1 MSKQD
6 SNGVRTAQD
15 IERKY
20 DFASM
25 LGLKKNVETSEKGL
39 TEIKNELLNFMNATV
54 GDMKDLQDQI
64 DGKVTTWYYN
74 GQPSLE
80 NYPVNT
86 WDDDKENHIGDLYYD
101 KDTGYCY
108 IFQKDNETYM
118 WQKIEDK
125 DVIESL
131 ALANSAKDTAD
142 NKRQI
147 FIKEPKTPYDV
158 GDFWINNNEIFI
170 CQVTRKTG
178 DFNSKDWI
186 NNLKYTDDTVA
197 EAVDNKV
204 TVLSGTVTEITQN
217 YVKFTDLATSG
228 STTIAG
234 DNIKTG
240 VIKSNNYIEGKT
252 GMLIKLL
259 DGSIDTKNFK
269 LDAEGNTECSNM
281 KITGGNLK
289 MESSKTYPNFKICDS
304 NTEDN
309 SNLYATGIDFSSK
322 DDQNKVTGSYFYDG
336 FSLYHN
342 RCSKD
347 LVEVN
352 YAESSRYKTTSDTGL
367 HGRIQLK
374 AENEST
380 TNILPGIMDFKY
392 GDSYTQVSAENGLVH
407 SSREEYKKNISKFEN
422 NLDLIRRA
430 SVYEYLFKQ
439 EPEESKK
446 HIGLIIGD
454 KYGTPKEII
463 SSDETGIDFFNM
475 CGVMWG
481 AIKEQQEEIEYLKTK
496 LNEMEVNY
504 DKNR

>member
-1 MSKQD
+1 MKQD

-15 IERKY
+15 LERKY
-20 DFASM
+20 DFASI

-39 TEIKNELLNFMNATV
+39 TKVENELLNFMNSTV
-54 GDMKDLQDQI
+54 GNIEDLQSQI

-74 GQPSLE
+74 GQPTLD
-80 NYPVNT
+80 NYPVNI
-86 WDDDKENHIGDLYYD
+86 WEDDKENHIGDLYYD
-101 KDTGYCY
+101 KETGYCY
-108 IFQKDNETYM
+108 IFQKETDFS
-118 WQKIEDK
+118 WKKIEDK

-131 ALANSAKDTAD
+131 AIANSAKDTAD

-147 FIKEPKTPYDV
+147 FIKEPKTPYDT

-178 DFNSKDWI
+178 NFNSKDWI

-197 EAVDNKV
+197 EAVDGKL

-217 YVKFTDLATSG
+217 YVKYTDLATGG

-240 VIKSNNYIEGKT
+240 VIKSNNYKEGTT

-269 LDAEGNTECSNM
+269 LDAEGNAECSNM

-289 MESSKTYPNFKICDS
+289 MESSKTYPSFKIYDS
-304 NTEDN
+304 NTSDE
-309 SNLYATGIDFSSK
+309 SSLYATGIDFSSK
-322 DDQNKVTGSYFYDG
+322 NDQNTVKGSYWYNG
-336 FSLYHN
+336 FSLYSNKYN
-342 RCSKD
+342 RD

-352 YAESSRYKTTSDTGL
+352 YGESSRYKTTSDTGL
-367 HGRIQLK
+367 HGRIQLT
-374 AENEST
+374 AENQST

-407 SSREEYKKNISKFEN
+407 SSREEYKKDISKYEN
-422 NLDLIRRA
+422 NLSLIKKA
-430 SVYEYLFKQ
+430 NVYEYLFKQ
-439 EPEESKK
+439 ENKKSRK
-446 HIGLIIGD
+446 HIGLIIGE

-481 AIKEQQEEIEYLKTK
+481 AIKEQQEEIEVLKNK
-496 LNEMEVNY
+496 LEEMEVNY
-504 DKNR
+504 DKN